1 MKAIRIEL
9 NAKLQPIHRVEIF
22 EEKLEKA
29 LADADAGEL
38 LGGGTLQLNTGEI
51 KSCDIELNV
60 KEDWFDKVIDFIKQI
75 RIIPKGSKLICDEET
90 IQIGYVEGLALYLN
104 GVELP
109 AEVYQSNDI
118 NELIA
123 RLNDAMKDRGVMY
136 SWWEGRTE
144 TALYFYGKSFD
155 EMRNSIQS
163 VIDKHPLCKMC
174 RIERIA

>member
-1 MKAIRIEL
+1 MKTIRIEL

-29 LADADAGEL
+29 LVDADAGEL

-60 KEDWFDKVIDFIKQI
+60 KEDWFDKVLDFIKQI
-75 RIIPKGSKLICDEET
+75 RIIPKGSKLICDEGT
-90 IQIGYVEGLALYLN
+90 IQIGYVEGMAIYLN

-118 NELIA
+118 NELIS